1 MYERYPISGI
11 KEPYSH
17 VQGTKTVVMPVLI
30 VVPFLA
36 QVAFYFRGEPLFAP
50 LSPEPPAELPGIL
63 GSVPGLRPLEVGNLP
78 IQ

>member
-1 MYERYPISGI
+1 
-11 KEPYSH
+11 
-17 VQGTKTVVMPVLI
+17 MPVLI

-36 QVAFYFRGEPLFAP
+36 QVSFYFRGEPLFAP
-50 LSPEPPAELPGIL
+50 LSTEPPAELPGIL